1 MNDLDEPRTV
11 QPPAVIPDPRPEP
24 AEPVAAGRAGPVAA
38 DPPEDRNDDRNDD
51 IRLAR
56 NLARQ
61 RALYG
66 EELRDKVRRLQ
77 TGLGVSQARLARA
90 IGISTAML
98 SQLMG
103 GRRVKIG
110 DPNVLARLLLLDRQ
124 VSRGAAGDKA
134 RAEALLAHV
143 RGSRPHL
150 GIPTAAHDPADALR
164 GIASPAQLAAA
175 ANVLGPRFPTIAEL
189 LRRAAAERR

>member
-1 MNDLDEPRTV
+1 MNDLDVPR
-11 QPPAVIPDPRPEP
+11 AAEP
-24 AEPVAAGRAGPVAA
+24 ATVTPAMPGYA
-38 DPPEDRNDDRNDD
+38 DPDMPSIPGSSDPAEDDTRF
-51 IRLAR
+51 AR

-66 EELRDKVRRLQ
+66 EELREKIRRLQ
-77 TGLGVSQARLARA
+77 SALGVSQARLARA

-98 SQLMG
+98 SQLIG

-143 RGSRPHL
+143 RSSRPHL
-150 GIPTAAHDPADALR
+150 GVPTAAPDPADALR

-175 ANVLGPRFPTIAEL
+175 ANVLGPRFPKIAEL
-189 LRRAAAERR
+189 LRRAATERR

>member
-1 MNDLDEPRTV
+1 VNDLDEPRTT
-11 QPPAVIPDPRPEP
+11 QSPATVPDPRPEAVGGGP
-24 AEPVAAGRAGPVAA
+24 AEDPTAGSA
-38 DPPEDRNDDRNDD
+38 ENDDV
-51 IRLAR
+51 RLAR
-56 NLARQ
+56 NLAQQ

-66 EELRDKVRRLQ
+66 EELREKVRRLQ

-98 SQLMG
+98 SQLMA

-150 GIPTAAHDPADALR
+150 GIPTAASDPADALR

-189 LRRAAAERR
+189 LRRAAADRR